1 MIHWKLTEQ
10 QADQVLVA
18 LQHRPYLEVAGL
30 IGVLMQQAQEQQKAQ
45 QAQLQA
51 QQVQAQR
58 QLDKPFDAAESN
70 HIGEAIGNAQSAQIN
85 GLDRHA

>member
-18 LQHRPYLEVAGL
+18 LQHRSYLEVAGL
-30 IGVLMQQAQEQQKAQ
+30 IGVLLQQAQEQQKVAQ
-45 QAQLQA
+45 QEAQLQE
-51 QQVQAQR
+51 QERQIQR
-58 QLDKPFDAAESN
+58 QYDAAESN
-70 HIGEAIGNAQSAQIN
+70 RIGAASGNVQSAQIN